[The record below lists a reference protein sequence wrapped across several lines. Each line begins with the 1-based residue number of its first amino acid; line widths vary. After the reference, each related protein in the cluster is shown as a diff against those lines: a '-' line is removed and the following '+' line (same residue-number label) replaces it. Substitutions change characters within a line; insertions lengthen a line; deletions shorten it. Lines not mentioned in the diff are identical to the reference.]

1 MKKFTLK
8 KPDVFIIV
16 LDQNYLLS
24 QCSYNTTME
33 SATLLCTEG
42 FGLRVPMY
50 RHNENSSKDPIG
62 KGAHEPKAP
71 EVQASPVAFFP

>member
-1 MKKFTLK
+1 
-8 KPDVFIIV
+8 
-16 LDQNYLLS
+16 
-24 QCSYNTTME
+24 ME

-50 RHNENSSKDPIG
+50 CHNENDSKDPIG
-62 KGAHEPKAP
+62 KGSHEPKAP

>member
-1 MKKFTLK
+1 
-8 KPDVFIIV
+8 
-16 LDQNYLLS
+16 
-24 QCSYNTTME
+24 ME

-50 RHNENSSKDPIG
+50 CHNENGSKDPIG

>member
-24 QCSYNTTME
+24 QCSYNRQWNPRLYFVLKVLGCGFQCTVIMKMVRK
-33 SATLLCTEG
+33 TL
-42 FGLRVPMY
+42 
-50 RHNENSSKDPIG
+50 
-62 KGAHEPKAP
+62 
-71 EVQASPVAFFP
+71 